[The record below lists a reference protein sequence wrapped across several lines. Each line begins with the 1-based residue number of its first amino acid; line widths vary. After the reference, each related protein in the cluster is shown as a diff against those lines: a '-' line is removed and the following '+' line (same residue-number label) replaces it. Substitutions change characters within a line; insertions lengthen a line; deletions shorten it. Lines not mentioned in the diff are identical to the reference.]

1 MGFELAV
8 VGGLLAVFLVF
19 YAIGKYST
27 STPEQ
32 FLDWKP
38 TRSIETEIELELDDV
53 RQMIEAQNERRRRDG
68 RPLIDE
74 DAFRNQVEMATRE
87 QREEAERARRE
98 RDEERERLGEK
109 EWRKREAAR
118 ERQLQRW
125 ADKERRGF

>member
-8 VGGLLAVFLVF
+8 VGGLLALFLVF

-27 STPEQ
+27 STPAEY
-32 FLDWKP
+32 LDWKP
-38 TRSIETEIELELDDV
+38 TRSPETEIELELDDV

-68 RPLIDE
+68 RPLINE

-87 QREEAERARRE
+87 QRAEADAARRE
-98 RDEERERLGEK
+98 REEMREQLGEK
-109 EWRKREAAR
+109 EFRRREAAR
-118 ERQLQRW
+118 ERQQQRW

>member
-8 VGGLLAVFLVF
+8 VGGLLAAFLVF

-27 STPEQ
+27 STPAE

-38 TRSIETEIELELDDV
+38 TRSPETEIQLELDDV
-53 RQMIEAQNERRRRDG
+53 HQMIEAQNERRRRDG
-68 RPLIDE
+68 RPLINE

-87 QREEAERARRE
+87 QRAEADAARRE
-98 RDEERERLGEK
+98 REEMREQLGEK
-109 EWRKREAAR
+109 EFRRREAAR
-118 ERQLQRW
+118 ERQQQRW